1 MNTTMIPPVVDAPE
15 PDAPPVD
22 PRFRVRR
29 LEVRRSAR
37 RRRRRIWWSIFAFV
51 ALVAIAVAV
60 LASPLVGVSELA
72 VSGSSHLTADEVRA
86 ASGLRVG
93 EPMVLVAAGA
103 ATAGIE
109 ALPWVAR
116 ARVVRRWP
124 RRVELN
130 IVERTPLAVLA
141 IGAERWVVGEGGVV
155 VAAATEADAQLLLVK
170 MPESTRPDAGGR
182 LSRSASL
189 AVAMVA
195 ALPSSLRPRIVD
207 AVISDRGEVVVNL
220 NCGAEIDFGSPTFME
235 RKFLAAETML
245 GGRVD
250 LSGLKRLD
258 VRVPGDP
265 RIERGGSC
273 R

>member
-1 MNTTMIPPVVDAPE
+1 MAVLAV
-15 PDAPPVD
+15 
-22 PRFRVRR
+22 
-29 LEVRRSAR
+29 
-37 RRRRRIWWSIFAFV
+37 
-51 ALVAIAVAV
+51 AVAV

-72 VSGSSHLTADEVRA
+72 VSASSHLAADEVRA
-86 ASGLRVG
+86 ASGLHLG
-93 EPMVLVAAGA
+93 EAMVLVDTESARD
-103 ATAGIE
+103 GIE

-141 IGAERWVVGEGGVV
+141 IGAQRWVVGEGGVV
-155 VAAATEADAQLLLVK
+155 VAAATPADAQLPLVT
-170 MPESTRPDAGGR
+170 MPESTKPTAGGH
-182 LSRSASL
+182 LSGTDSS

-195 ALPSSLRPRIVD
+195 AIPSTLRPRVKD
-207 AVISDRGEVVVNL
+207 AVVSDRGEVVVNL
-220 NCGAEIDFGSPTFME
+220 TCGAVVDLGPPTLME
-235 RKFLAAETML
+235 QKFLSAETIL
-245 GGRVD
+245 GGGVD

-258 VRVPGDP
+258 LRVPGDP